1 MQDNAEKQTH
11 FELFVTIIIREHKYS
26 MFEDHIMNIQ
36 KSEII
41 KVHPPNKP

>member
-1 MQDNAEKQTH
+1 MQEDAEKQTH
-11 FELFVTIIIREHKYS
+11 FELFFTIIIREHKYS

-41 KVHPPNKP
+41 KVHPPNKQ